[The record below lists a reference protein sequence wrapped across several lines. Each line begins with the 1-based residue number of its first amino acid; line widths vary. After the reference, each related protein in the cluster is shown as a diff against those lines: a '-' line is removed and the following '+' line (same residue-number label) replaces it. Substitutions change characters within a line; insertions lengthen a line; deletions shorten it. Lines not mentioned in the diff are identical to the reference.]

1 MQRRRSENESWPW
14 CYLFDEGL
22 VSRETA
28 EKWRQR
34 VWTRAELRDAGVM
47 AQSKRSTGVKRTKK
61 SGMKRTKGGTYYG
74 HTWDEWVQAV
84 GYVGFSIPGRYFAR
98 PQAPGSEQQTQ
109 PPERVLSEQ
118 EIQRLEALLAAMR
131 EEGY

>member
-1 MQRRRSENESWPW
+1 
-14 CYLFDEGL
+14 
-22 VSRETA
+22 
-28 EKWRQR
+28 
-34 VWTRAELRDAGVM
+34 M

-74 HTWDEWVQAV
+74 HTWAEWVQVV
-84 GYVGFSIPGRYFAR
+84 GCVGFSIPGRYFAR

-109 PPERVLSEQ
+109 TQERVLSEQ
-118 EIQRLEALLAAMR
+118 EIQRLRDLLAAMC